1 MDEISE
7 VLLNS
12 GNSLITKES
21 CNYAC
26 INFNRYTGML
36 ESLNNLL
43 LTYSPKRVAFQSVVY
58 EHTHCTILLGVL
70 QKHGLSD

>member
-1 MDEISE
+1 
-7 VLLNS
+7 
-12 GNSLITKES
+12 
-21 CNYAC
+21 
-26 INFNRYTGML
+26 ML